1 VLLIVVVF
9 VGPATSGALLL
20 LLPAPQRSA
29 PQGLSEN
36 YTPVHKGHVSL
47 DIGLYFRE
55 NEDLVVPGTPGIVL
69 RRSYASSYR
78 ASREF
83 GVGTTLVSEWSVIGD
98 GKQFQ
103 WAELVRPGESRV
115 RFERTSAGTS
125 VSNAMFVHHGS
136 PGEWEGARLGWT
148 GVDWA
153 LRRVDGTLA
162 RFRACGPHENSR
174 CSVVSY
180 RDADGA
186 FDPPPS
192 QHGWTTRASGEWTG
206 SMDRLRLRRA
216 RSCRARL
223 CQHEARAALR
233 IRRSWPPGAGQVRRC
248 GDAPLHLHRSGR
260 DGHDRRAG
268 VAPGSSTQPCRYES
282 TSSRCPRSPIASA
295 RPTTINSWSIS
306 RSWAGAGAESTWR
319 SSGEGQW
326 SISREML
333 SYCSLS
339 S

>member
-1 VLLIVVVF
+1 
-9 VGPATSGALLL
+9 VGRTGPTRRI
-20 LLPAPQRSA
+20 PCEVR
-29 PQGLSEN
+29 
-36 YTPVHKGHVSL
+36 THVS
-47 DIGLYFRE
+47 R
-55 NEDLVVPGTPGIVL
+55 DLG
-69 RRSYASSYR
+69 
-78 ASREF
+78 
-83 GVGTTLVSEWSVIGD
+83 
-98 GKQFQ
+98 FQ
-103 WAELVRPGESRV
+103 CDVRPPWLPGRV
-115 RFERTSAGTS
+115 GGSATGLD
-125 VSNAMFVHHGS
+125 GR
-136 PGEWEGARLGWT
+136 RLGVAT
-148 GVDWA
+148 GRRYARTVSR
-153 LRRVDGTLA
+153 LRPPREQPVLGG
-162 RFRACGPHENSR
+162 FVSR
-174 CSVVSY
+174 
-180 RDADGA
+180 RGRA
-186 FDPPPS
+186 FDPLPS

-306 RSWAGAGAESTWR
+306 RSWAGADAESTRR

-326 SISREML
+326 SISREMR